1 MWQISHFFLGKM
13 PWLLFGQN
21 EKGPAAVAAGPF
33 PCVVSAVLFMRDES
47 ANVIP
52 DVSEH
57 SLTPGND
64 FGPAEKSASKGHFI
78 VLFVNQ

>member
-1 MWQISHFFLGKM
+1 MASV
-13 PWLLFGQN
+13 PGQN
-21 EKGPAAVAAGPF
+21 EKGPAAIATGPF

>member
-1 MWQISHFFLGKM
+1 MWQISHFFLEKM

-21 EKGPAAVAAGPF
+21 EKGPAATATGPL

-52 DVSEH
+52 DIREH
-57 SLTPGND
+57 SPVSGHD
-64 FGPAEKSASKGHFI
+64 FGPAEKSASKGHLI
-78 VLFVNQ
+78 VLFIN